1 MGDSPRDAWD
11 LLPARCLQEEIWRTE
26 KCTRM
31 GETTRT
37 EVSQGTHASPCCL
50 LCQPLASS
58 GPATDVLVWIWGA
71 ATSLES
77 GKSEAGIGIRGAM
90 SYFILD
96 AALDSERQSSCP
108 DLL

>member
-1 MGDSPRDAWD
+1 MHKDGGNYQNRSLSGHSCKPMLSAV
-11 LLPARCLQEEIWRTE
+11 PA
-26 KCTRM
+26 
-31 GETTRT
+31 
-37 EVSQGTHASPCCL
+37 
-50 LCQPLASS
+50 LASS

-77 GKSEAGIGIRGAM
+77 GKSEAGIGIRGVM